1 MTISETPAGASAVF
15 VFAEG
20 FYGALA
26 YCTVV
31 DRACDA
37 ARVAVALAGHAPD
50 EVRQCSRGSRA
61 A

>member
-20 FYGALA
+20 LYGASA
-26 YCTVV
+26 HCTVV
-31 DRACDA
+31 GRACDA
-37 ARVAVALAGHAPD
+37 AHVALVLAGHAPD